1 MEKEIYGYTSYKK
14 ALEWYKEN
22 NRVNLTN
29 LRDLDY
35 ELNQT
40 INDKYEKDDNTIYQT
55 FVTDYD
61 ESETNFLSKT
71 FGLLF
76 EYSKLLGKYILLVDH
91 FGTSWECI
99 KQPVYNRGWWKENKD
114 EYAYQGL

>member
-1 MEKEIYGYTSYKK
+1 MEKEIYGYTTYKK
-14 ALEWYKEN
+14 ALEGYKEN
-22 NRVNLTN
+22 NRINLTN

-61 ESETNFLSKT
+61 KSETNFLSKT

-76 EYSKLLGKYILLVDH
+76 EYSKLFGKYILLVDH

-99 KQPVYNRGWWKENKD
+99 RQPVYNRDWWEENKD